1 MPTKLKLAISYL
13 RFMLPGLL
21 LILIFAFFSYIG
33 VFIEEDSFLMLQGGF
48 QNIYVVGT
56 FYLLSHIA
64 SWLICFY
71 VFKFSNLF
79 QSRKAVFLIPFLSV
93 LFIVLLQPVYYI
105 LLFYFLTGLILWEIN
120 IALSPSLSNSLYV
133 AILLLFLTSILVGLI
148 FNFIGI
154 YQSKSKRKSSKNN
167 QPTGDERNG
176 ESNLNQETTSSFEDS
191 ISI

>member
-1 MPTKLKLAISYL
+1 MPTKLKSTISYF

-33 VFIEEDSFLMLQGGF
+33 VFIEEDPFLILQGGF

-56 FYLLSHIA
+56 FYLLSHVA

-71 VFKFSNLF
+71 IFKFSNLF
-79 QSRKAVFLIPFLSV
+79 QSRKDTFLIPFLSV

-105 LLFYFLTGLILWEIN
+105 FLFYFLTGLILWEIN
-120 IALSPSLSNSLYV
+120 IALSPSLSSSLYI
-133 AILLLFLTSILVGLI
+133 AILLLFLTSLLIGLI
-148 FNFIGI
+148 FNFMGI
-154 YQSKSKRKSSKNN
+154 YQSKSKRKSSKKTLPTSDEHGSENN
-167 QPTGDERNG
+167 LD
-176 ESNLNQETTSSFEDS
+176 QETTSSFEDS